1 MRRALI
7 SITGLVGLFG
17 AGPAAAQS
25 MNIARIV
32 HAAMTEVC
40 GPFLQSGDR
49 AAAAQAAMAGGYRP
63 VGGVEGASSGSTVHL
78 DGSLRHRGWI
88 TLIDSRDQIC
98 SVDMAEAGVVQI
110 SDLAAEH
117 LTALGMARIWSH
129 GDETLGVIVWAGEGR
144 QAVIAPSNLSTGAA
158 ITLSWVRP
166 DQSDRTNA
174 GTASVAG
181 P

>member
-1 MRRALI
+1 MRLMVLVVLA
-7 SITGLVGLFG
+7 GLCC
-17 AGPAAAQS
+17 AGPAAGQS
-25 MNIARIV
+25 MNIPIIV
-32 HAAMTEVC
+32 RTALTEVC

-49 AAAAQAAMAGGYRP
+49 AAATEAAIAAGYRP
-63 VGGVEGASSGSTVHL
+63 VAGIRGVRSGSTVHL

-88 TLIDSRDQIC
+88 TLINAPEQVC
-98 SVDMAEAGVVQI
+98 SVDMAEGGVVQI
-110 SDLAAEH
+110 SDLAADQ
-117 LTALGMARIWSH
+117 LTALGMERVSAH
-129 GDETLGVIVWAGEGR
+129 GGPTLGVIVWAGEGR
-144 QAVIAPSNLSTGAA
+144 QAVIAPSNLSSGAA